1 MSDQSQNSNFT
12 PLPDETH
19 STSSGQVNSQ
29 SGGGIPFAQT
39 GVKQIG
45 IARTDIEKFGI
56 DEDFVKKNPALVELI
71 LKTESMKD
79 EERKY
84 WFQLLPIMSE
94 EQVKKLAN
102 ILQNERDQ
110 LTELD
115 KKYENEVAKLNQ
127 TQANWNPEKFK
138 KMQKKNAAQEQASE
152 TEEEGAAKD
161 ILDQLENM

>member
-1 MSDQSQNSNFT
+1 MPDDSSNPVTGFT
-12 PLPDETH
+12 PLPDEKN
-19 STSSGQVNSQ
+19 NSQ
-29 SGGGIPFAQT
+29 NGGGIPFAQT
-39 GVKQIG
+39 GVKHIA
-45 IARTDIEKFGI
+45 IARADIEKFGI
-56 DEDFVKKNPALVELI
+56 DEDFAKKNPALVELI

-84 WFQLLPIMSE
+84 WFQLLPIMSD

-127 TQANWNPEKFK
+127 TQTGWSPEKFK
-138 KMQKKNAAQEQASE
+138 KMQKKNAAQEQASA
-152 TEEEGAAKD
+152 TKEEDAAKD